1 MPMIDATMIL
11 DPYPE
16 INSGTP
22 TAITNSTTSA
32 NTFDFAGTGVGN
44 SPGGSYGQLAHS
56 SQIFGVDPGS
66 LGSQGSL
73 FVYVNV
79 KTAFVGAGVSLA
91 IAVQY
96 AADNGS
102 FSPATWVTAAQTA
115 AIPAATLTTSEFV
128 QLPLPP
134 VPDQVGS
141 LVRFL
146 RLSYIVTGG
155 SFSAGAVSS
164 QINVGGLTTKA
175 GLRVPNN
182 YAQWNG

>member
-1 MPMIDATMIL
+1 MPMPDATMIL

-22 TAITNSTTSA
+22 TAITSSTTSA

-56 SQIFGVDPGS
+56 SQIFGVDPGV

-73 FVYVNV
+73 FAYINV
-79 KTAFVGAGVSLA
+79 KTAFVGAGVSLS

-102 FSPATWVTAAQTA
+102 YSPATWVTASQTA
-115 AIPAATLTTSEFV
+115 AIPVGTLTAGELV

-134 VPDQVGS
+134 VPDQGS

-146 RLSYIVTGG
+146 RLSYIVSGG
-155 SFSAGAVSS
+155 TFSAGAVSS

-182 YAQWNG
+182 YVQWNG